1 MSSTEDKVDLNKKVE
16 AAEAAM
22 KKYASK
28 DTVISIGGYEFTP
41 AKLMIAFGIVSS
53 VIGGLYGVFETYKDY
68 MGMKKKIAE
77 YVAPDFSEYEAR
89 IIKLETDSEKVV
101 GYTRDIN
108 QNLKG
113 DIRRTETVLEGVER
127 GSKVAQRE
135 VEKAVNEVRRQVE
148 VDFKEIRKQVD
159 SEIKEIRRST
169 DSSVREM
176 QKQVD
181 STVQGVNE
189 RVNRIERETNNEIRT
204 IRREVDDKIKKALDN
219 PLAN

>member
-1 MSSTEDKVDLNKKVE
+1 MSSTEDKNVDKKVDE
-16 AAEAAM
+16 LQDAM

-28 DTVISIGGYEFTP
+28 DTVISIGGYSFTP

-53 VIGGLYGVFETYKDY
+53 VVGGMYGVFEAYKDY
-68 MGMKKKIAE
+68 ESMKKKIAN

-89 IIKLETDSEKVV
+89 IIKLEADNEKML
-101 GYTRDIN
+101 GYTRDVN
-108 QNLKG
+108 TNLKG
-113 DIRRTETVLEGVER
+113 DIRRTEQVLEGVER

-135 VEKAVNEVRRQVE
+135 VEKDINDIRRQI
-148 VDFKEIRKQVD
+148 DG
-159 SEIKEIRRST
+159 EIKEIRRSA
-169 DSSVREM
+169 DSQVREM

-181 STVQGVNE
+181 STVQNVNE
-189 RVNRIERETNNEIRT
+189 RVNRIERDTNAELRT

>member
-1 MSSTEDKVDLNKKVE
+1 MSEEKVDLNKKVD

-53 VIGGLYGVFETYKDY
+53 VIGGLYGAFETYNDY
-68 MGMKKKIAE
+68 MGMKKKIAN

-89 IIKLETDSEKVV
+89 IIKLEADNEKML
-101 GYTRDIN
+101 GYTRDVN
-108 QNLKG
+108 TNLKG
-113 DIRRTETVLEGVER
+113 DIRRTESVLENVER
-127 GSKVAQRE
+127 GTKVAQRE
-135 VEKAVNEVRRQVE
+135 VEKDIN
-148 VDFKEIRKQVD
+148 DIRKQID
-159 SEIKEIRRST
+159 SEIKEIRRSA
-169 DSSVREM
+169 DSQVREM

-181 STVQGVNE
+181 STVQSVNE
-189 RVNRIERETNNEIRT
+189 RVNRIERETNAELRV
-204 IRREVDDKIKKALDN
+204 IRREVDDKIKKAIDN

>member
-1 MSSTEDKVDLNKKVE
+1 MSEEKVDLNKKID
-16 AAEAAM
+16 AADAAM

-89 IIKLETDSEKVV
+89 IIKLEENSEKVV

-113 DIRRTETVLEGVER
+113 DIRRTEGVLDSVER
-127 GSKVAQRE
+127 GSKTAQRE
-135 VEKAVNEVRRQVE
+135 VEKEVNAIRREVTQ
-148 VDFKEIRKQVD
+148 
-159 SEIKEIRRST
+159 EIKEIRRSA
-169 DSSVREM
+169 DAQVREM

-181 STVQGVNE
+181 STVQNVNE
-189 RVNRIERETNNEIRT
+189 RVNRIERETSSELRT

>member
-1 MSSTEDKVDLNKKVE
+1 MADGKVDVNKKVDELE
-16 AAEAAM
+16 AAA

-53 VIGGLYGVFETYKDY
+53 TLGGLYGVFETYKDY
-68 MGMKKKIAE
+68 MGMKKKIAD

-89 IIKLETDSEKVV
+89 IIKLEADNATVT

-108 QNLKG
+108 TNLKG
-113 DIRRTETVLEGVER
+113 DIRRTETVVESVER
-127 GSKVAQRE
+127 SSKTAQRE
-135 VEKAVNEVRRQVE
+135 VEKDINDFRRQV
-148 VDFKEIRKQVD
+148 DA
-159 SEIKEIRRST
+159 EIKEIRRSA
-169 DSSVREM
+169 DSQVREM

-181 STVQGVNE
+181 ATVQNVNE
-189 RVNRIERETNNEIRT
+189 RVNRIERETSAELRA

>member
-1 MSSTEDKVDLNKKVE
+1 MSSTEDKNVDKKVDE
-16 AAEAAM
+16 LQDAM

-28 DTVISIGGYEFTP
+28 DTVISIGGYSFTP

-53 VIGGLYGVFETYKDY
+53 VIGGMYGVFEAYKDY
-68 MGMKKKIAE
+68 EGMKKKIAN

-89 IIKLETDSEKVV
+89 IIKLEADNEKML
-101 GYTRDIN
+101 GYTRDVN
-108 QNLKG
+108 TNLKG
-113 DIRRTETVLEGVER
+113 DIRRTEQVLEGVER

-135 VEKAVNEVRRQVE
+135 VEKDINDIRRQI
-148 VDFKEIRKQVD
+148 DG
-159 SEIKEIRRST
+159 EIKEIRRSA
-169 DSSVREM
+169 DSQVREM

-181 STVQGVNE
+181 STVQNVNE
-189 RVNRIERETNNEIRT
+189 RVNRIERDTNAELRT

>member
-1 MSSTEDKVDLNKKVE
+1 MSDGKVDVNKKVDELE
-16 AAEAAM
+16 AAA

-41 AKLMIAFGIVSS
+41 AKLMIAFGIISS
-53 VIGGLYGVFETYKDY
+53 TLGGLYGVFETYKDY
-68 MGMKKKIAE
+68 MGMKKKIAD
-77 YVAPDFSEYEAR
+77 YVAPDFSEYESR
-89 IIKLETDSEKVV
+89 IIKLEENSEKVV

-113 DIRRTETVLEGVER
+113 DIRRTEGVLENVER
-127 GSKVAQRE
+127 GAKTAQRE
-135 VEKAVNEVRRQVE
+135 VEKDINEFRRQV
-148 VDFKEIRKQVD
+148 DG
-159 SEIKEIRRST
+159 EIKEIRRGAESQ
-169 DSSVREM
+169 VREM

-181 STVQGVNE
+181 ATVQSVNE
-189 RVNRIERETNNEIRT
+189 RVNRIERETSAELRT

>member
-53 VIGGLYGVFETYKDY
+53 VVGGLYGCFEAYNDY
-68 MGMKKKIAE
+68 MGMKKKIAN

-89 IIKLETDSEKVV
+89 IIKLEADNEKML

-113 DIRRTETVLEGVER
+113 DIRRTEGVLENVER

-135 VEKAVNEVRRQVE
+135 VEKDIN
-148 VDFKEIRKQVD
+148 EIRRTID
-159 SEIKEIRRST
+159 GEIKEIRRST
-169 DSSVREM
+169 DSQVREM

-181 STVQGVNE
+181 STVQNVNE
-189 RVNRIERETNNEIRT
+189 RVNRIERDTNAELRA

>member
-28 DTVISIGGYEFTP
+28 DTVISVGGYEFTP

-53 VIGGLYGVFETYKDY
+53 VIGGLYGCFEAYNDY
-68 MGMKKKIAE
+68 MGMKKKIAN

-89 IIKLETDSEKVV
+89 IIKLEENSEKVV

-159 SEIKEIRRST
+159 TEIKEIRRST

>member
-1 MSSTEDKVDLNKKVE
+1 MSSTEDKNVDKKVDE
-16 AAEAAM
+16 LQDAM

-28 DTVISIGGYEFTP
+28 DTVISIGGYSFTP

-53 VIGGLYGVFETYKDY
+53 VIGGMYGVFEAYKDY
-68 MGMKKKIAE
+68 ESMKKKIAN

-89 IIKLETDSEKVV
+89 IIKLEADNEKML
-101 GYTRDIN
+101 GYTRDVN
-108 QNLKG
+108 TNLKG
-113 DIRRTETVLEGVER
+113 DIRRTEQVLEGVER

-135 VEKAVNEVRRQVE
+135 VEKDINDIRRQI
-148 VDFKEIRKQVD
+148 DG
-159 SEIKEIRRST
+159 EIKEIRRSA
-169 DSSVREM
+169 DSQVREM

-181 STVQGVNE
+181 STVQNVNE
-189 RVNRIERETNNEIRT
+189 RVNRIERDTNTELRA

>member
-1 MSSTEDKVDLNKKVE
+1 MSSTEDKIDINKKVE
-16 AAEAAM
+16 AAEAVV

-53 VIGGLYGVFETYKDY
+53 IIGGLYGAFETYNDY
-68 MGMKKKIAE
+68 MGMKKKIAN

-89 IIKLETDSEKVV
+89 IIKLEENSEKVV

-113 DIRRTETVLEGVER
+113 DIRRTESVLEGVER
-127 GSKVAQRE
+127 GSKTAQRE
-135 VEKAVNEVRRQVE
+135 IEKDVNEIRRQVD
-148 VDFKEIRKQVD
+148 V
-159 SEIKEIRRST
+159 EIKEIRKST
-169 DSSVREM
+169 DNQVREM

-181 STVQGVNE
+181 STVQAVNE
-189 RVNRIERETNNEIRT
+189 RVNRIERETSGELRT

>member
-1 MSSTEDKVDLNKKVE
+1 MSSTENKDLNKEVE
-16 AAEAAM
+16 KLEGAM
-22 KKYASK
+22 KQYASK
-28 DTVISIGGYEFTP
+28 DTVISIGGYSFTP

-53 VIGGLYGVFETYKDY
+53 VVGGMYGVFEAYKDY
-68 MGMKKKIAE
+68 ESMKKKIAN

-89 IIKLETDSEKVV
+89 IIKLEADNEKML

-108 QNLKG
+108 TNLKG

-127 GSKVAQRE
+127 GSKTAQRE
-135 VEKAVNEVRRQVE
+135 VEKDINDIRR
-148 VDFKEIRKQVD
+148 QVD
-159 SEIKEIRRST
+159 SEIKEIRRSS
-169 DSSVREM
+169 DLAVREM

-181 STVQGVNE
+181 ATVQGVNE
-189 RVNRIERETNNEIRT
+189 RVNRIERETNSELRT